1 MKRLNRMAILRNLEI
16 RKMKPD
22 ERRKQLD
29 DLIAELLRERALVSA
44 GGAPENPGRSRELR
58 RTIARI
64 QTLINEDKE
73 APERR
78 T

>member
-1 MKRLNRMAILRNLEI
+1 MAILRSEEI

-29 DLIAELLRERALVSA
+29 DLIAQLLRERAIVSA

-64 QTLINEDKE
+64 HTIVKE
-73 APERR
+73 EKERPEGR

>member
-1 MKRLNRMAILRNLEI
+1 MAILRSQEI

-22 ERRKQLD
+22 KRSEQLD

-44 GGAPENPGRSRELR
+44 GGAPENPGSPRELR

-64 QTLINEDKE
+64 RTIMNEEKN
-73 APERR
+73 ARPEG

>member
-1 MKRLNRMAILRNLEI
+1 MAILRSQEI
-16 RKMKPD
+16 RKMKPN

-29 DLIAELLRERALVSA
+29 DLIAQLLRERALVSA

-58 RTIARI
+58 RAIARI
-64 QTLINEDKE
+64 HTIIREDKGR
-73 APERR
+73 PEPR